1 MIDAYAIAHALN
13 GVPCGEGYKCSCPVA
28 GHGKGEGDRDRSFFV
43 RDGNTP
49 GRVLVTCYANCDRQ
63 DIIEELKRQ
72 GLWPGTEHHIIHNA
86 HRQRPPQVVVNNS
99 GNVEFALKI
108 WRNSVP
114 ADDTLVET
122 YMRSRASTLRPLPL
136 TLRFY
141 GALRHAPSDSVW
153 PAMVALVTR
162 DQERLGI
169 HRTYL
174 ARDGSGKAPIEPQKM
189 TLGAVRG
196 GCVRLGPEAEHIM
209 VTEGI
214 ETALS
219 VMQVMNVT
227 TWAALSAIGIANLQL
242 PSTVR
247 EVTIC
252 VDGDRVSEKA
262 SAQAS
267 RRWLLQ
273 GRQVRIARPPP
284 NKDFNDMLM
293 EDAANG

>member
-1 MIDAYAIAHALN
+1 MIDAYSIAHALD
-13 GVPCGEGYKCSCPVA
+13 GVSISGGWKCHCPVA
-28 GHGKGEGDRDRSFFV
+28 SHGKGEGDRDRSLFV
-43 RDGNTP
+43 RDGDTL
-49 GRVLVTCYANCDRQ
+49 GRVLVTCYANCDRK
-63 DIIEELKRQ
+63 DIIDALRRQ
-72 GLWPGTEHHIIHNA
+72 GLWPGTEHHINHNA

-114 ADDTLVET
+114 ADDTLVEK
-122 YMRSRASTLRPLPL
+122 YLRSRAITLRPLAL

-141 GALRHAPSDSVW
+141 GALRHAPSGSVW

-174 ARDGSGKAPIEPQKM
+174 MRDGSGKAPIEPQKM

-196 GCVRLGPEAEHIM
+196 GCVRLGPEAEHIL

-227 TWAALSAIGIANLQL
+227 AWAALSANGIANLQL
-242 PSTVR
+242 PPTVR

-252 VDGDRVSEKA
+252 VDGDEVSEHA
-262 SAQAS
+262 AAQAS

-273 GRQVRIARPPP
+273 GLQVRIARPPP
-284 NKDFNDMLM
+284 NQDFNDMLR
-293 EDAANG
+293 ESD